1 MQVDASIAKGAQR
14 ISGSVLGC
22 VYGFLVML
30 SPAVATNPYAV
41 TALCCLSA
49 FVCGL
54 YAEHKFHYGA
64 FLALYTSA
72 VMMLAQ
78 VGSHLYF
85 CCIEWWQQQSFHKE
99 QGRKRKW
106 PTTCYIHSHVC
117 TM

>member
-1 MQVDASIAKGAQR
+1 MSKHILVQVDASIAKGVQR

-54 YAEHKFHYGA
+54 YAEHRFHYGA

-78 VGSHLYF
+78 V
-85 CCIEWWQQQSFHKE
+85 Q
-99 QGRKRKW
+99 
-106 PTTCYIHSHVC
+106 
-117 TM
+117 